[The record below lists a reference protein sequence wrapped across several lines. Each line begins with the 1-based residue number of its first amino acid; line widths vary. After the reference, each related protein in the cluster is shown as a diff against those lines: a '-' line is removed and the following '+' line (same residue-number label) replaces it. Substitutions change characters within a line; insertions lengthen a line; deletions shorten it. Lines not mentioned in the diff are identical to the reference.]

1 MTLFLMIIIIAFLGF
16 NLMLA
21 IEYGGDDKYLGDDG
35 YLNHKGFKTVLIIFV
50 TMLGTMKLVTL
61 FF

>member
-1 MTLFLMIIIIAFLGF
+1 MIIIIAFLGF